1 MLPSKHCARPTSRPS
16 TAHWAWVRYRDSTSP
31 RKQAMPCALECAPR
45 RARAGRRRGAR
56 TARAAPGARPAPR
69 RPRRGRAPRRPCP
82 PASACARAAAP
93 DGAACTRC
101 PAERVFEQ
109 AHSARAST
117 ASCTLH
123 HCRTLIKLAL
133 KTRQSRAW
141 RGSARR
147 RAQAALTDR
156 VVFCWCAPVALL
168 PAGLDADGH
177 LLAHAHA
184 RAAGAVVDPPAQRQ
198 ALLSACASSTAPVAT
213 LTP

>member
-1 MLPSKHCARPTSRPS
+1 MHGARNWATTANFCKQLLLADNHCKPMRTRALKTLCCVIEKTARRLAKSCKGSQCHRSRPWERSMLPSKHCARPTSRPS

-56 TARAAPGARPAPR
+56 TARAAPGARPAQR

-93 DGAACTRC
+93 DGAAYARC
-101 PAERVFEQ
+101 PAERVCEQ

-123 HCRTLIKLAL
+123 HCRTLI
-133 KTRQSRAW
+133 
-141 RGSARR
+141 
-147 RAQAALTDR
+147 
-156 VVFCWCAPVALL
+156 
-168 PAGLDADGH
+168 
-177 LLAHAHA
+177 
-184 RAAGAVVDPPAQRQ
+184 
-198 ALLSACASSTAPVAT
+198 
-213 LTP
+213 